1 MDRIVLLDNETI
13 NKIAA
18 GEVVERP
25 ASIVKELIE
34 NSIDALSSTINI
46 ELKNGGKNYI
56 SVSDNGRGI
65 SNEDIDLVFARHAT
79 SKILKAE
86 DIYSLDTMGFRGEA
100 MSSISAISDIE
111 LFTNSITDKSGSYL
125 HVKGGIEIERKEI
138 GFPIGTTVIVRNL
151 FFNAPARLKFLKS
164 DTTEQGYIVDLIEK
178 IALINNSIS
187 FKLTI
192 DDKIIFHTPG
202 NGDLLSAIYCLYGK
216 NKSKSMIPI
225 SYENHIIKINGYIGK
240 PELTKG
246 NGTEIVFAVNK
257 RLIKNKMLVEAARQA
272 YKSLIM
278 VNRYPICIFNI
289 DLSPEK
295 FDVNVHPSKA
305 EIKFDDD
312 KAMFNTV
319 YTAIKSCLNY
329 QSSFQNFEPE
339 DAKISIDAVKQ
350 EHQINEVQIPF
361 DLNTVSSLNVHEK
374 DIKSN
379 DNYHVNHE
387 MNNRKI
393 EYPHTYETPASNYSE
408 AGLPDLKVI
417 GQIFNTYILAQ
428 SVSDFYMIDQ
438 HAAHERIMFEY
449 LLDKYKNQNIHIQ
462 ELLLPIIIDLT
473 PKDFNKYIDNISV
486 FNNLG
491 FHIESFGENTIR
503 ISSVPIIMG
512 EPCSGSVFNDILDT
526 LAEAKNSIEAN
537 KEKLIIS
544 LACKNAV
551 KAGDILNIEECT
563 ELLLKLK
570 QTNTPYTCP
579 HGRPTVLKMT
589 QLELEK
595 KFKRVL

>member
-25 ASIVKELIE
+25 SSIVKELVE
-34 NSIDALSSTINI
+34 NSIDAFSSAINI
-46 ELKNGGKNYI
+46 EIKNGGKSYI
-56 SVSDNGRGI
+56 SVSDNGQGI
-65 SNEDIDLVFARHAT
+65 SNEDIALVFARHAT
-79 SKILKAE
+79 SKILKAD
-86 DIYSLDTMGFRGEA
+86 DIYLLDTMGFRGEA
-100 MSSISAISDIE
+100 MSSISSISDIE
-111 LFTNSITDKSGSYL
+111 LFTNSINDKNGSYF
-125 HVKGGIEIERKEI
+125 HIKGGIEIERKEI
-138 GFPIGTTVIVRNL
+138 GFPTGTTVIVRNL
-151 FFNAPARLKFLKS
+151 FFNAPARLKFLKGE
-164 DTTEQGYIVDLIEK
+164 TTEQGYIVDFIEK

-187 FKLTI
+187 FKLII

-225 SYENHIIKINGYIGK
+225 NYENTIIKINGYIGK
-240 PELTKG
+240 PEMTKG
-246 NGTEIVFAVNK
+246 NSTEIVFAVNK
-257 RLIKNKMLVEAARQA
+257 RLIKNKMLIEAARQA

-289 DLSPEK
+289 SLSPDK

-305 EIKFDDD
+305 EIKFEDDR
-312 KAMFNTV
+312 AIFNTV
-319 YTAIKSCLNY
+319 FTAIKSCLNY

-339 DAKISIDAVKQ
+339 DAKISTEPVKSAN
-350 EHQINEVQIPF
+350 QISEVQIPF
-361 DLNTVSSLNVHEK
+361 ELNTISASNVSENS
-374 DIKSN
+374 IKYNNNYPIN
-379 DNYHVNHE
+379 DE
-387 MNNRKI
+387 MNSKKI
-393 EYPHTYETPASNYSE
+393 EYPHTYNASISNLNE
-408 AGLPDLKVI
+408 AALPDLKVI
-417 GQIFNTYILAQ
+417 GQIFNTYILTQ
-428 SVSDFYMIDQ
+428 SISDFYMIDQ
-438 HAAHERIMFEY
+438 HAAHERILFEH

-473 PKDFNKYIDNISV
+473 PKDFNRYMDNISV

-491 FHIESFGENTIR
+491 FNIDGFGENTIR

-526 LAEAKNSIEAN
+526 LSESKNSIETN
-537 KEKLIIS
+537 KEKIIIS

-551 KAGDILNIEECT
+551 KAGDILNIEECS

-570 QTNTPYTCP
+570 QTNAPYTCP

>member
-34 NSIDALSSTINI
+34 NSVDALSSAINI
-46 ELKNGGKNYI
+46 EIKNGGKSYI
-56 SVSDNGRGI
+56 SVSDNGHGI
-65 SNEDIDLVFARHAT
+65 PTEDIDLVFARHAT

-86 DIYSLDTMGFRGEA
+86 DIYLLNTMGFRGEA
-100 MSSISAISDIE
+100 MSSIAAISDIE
-111 LFTNSITDKSGSYL
+111 LFTNSINDKNGSYL
-125 HVKGGIEIERKEI
+125 HIKGGIEIERKEI
-138 GFPIGTTVIVRNL
+138 GFPIGTTIIVRNL

-178 IALINNSIS
+178 IALIHNSIS
-187 FKLTI
+187 FKLI
-192 DDKIIFHTPG
+192 VDDKIIFHTPG

-216 NKSKSMIPI
+216 NKTKSMIPI
-225 SYENHIIKINGYIGK
+225 NYENNIIKINGYIGK

-246 NGTEIVFAVNK
+246 NGTEIVFSVNK
-257 RLIKNKMLVEAARQA
+257 RLIKNKMLIEAARQA

-278 VNRYPICIFNI
+278 LNRYPICIFNI
-289 DLSPEK
+289 SLSPEK

-305 EIKFDDD
+305 EIKFEDD
-312 KAMFNTV
+312 KAIFNTV

-329 QSSFQNFEPE
+329 QSSFQNLEIEDTKLYTDNIKPE
-339 DAKISIDAVKQ
+339 
-350 EHQINEVQIPF
+350 EQINEVQIPF
-361 DLNTVSSLNVHEK
+361 ELNATNSSNISRINVEK
-374 DIKSN
+374 HDKNLVN
-379 DNYHVNHE
+379 D
-387 MNNRKI
+387 KI
-393 EYPHTYETPASNYSE
+393 GDSEPLSLSNYERSSYSDE
-408 AGLPDLKVI
+408 TALPDLKVV
-417 GQIFNTYILAQ
+417 GQLFNTYILAQ
-428 SVSDFYMIDQ
+428 STSDFYIIDQ
-438 HAAHERIMFEY
+438 HAAHERIMFEH
-449 LLDKYKNQNIHIQ
+449 LLDKYKNQDIHIQ
-462 ELLLPIIIDLT
+462 ELLLPIIIDLSS
-473 PKDFNKYIDNISV
+473 KEYNKYIDNISI

-491 FHIESFGENTIR
+491 FNIESFGENTIR

-512 EPCSGSVFNDILDT
+512 EPCSGSIFNDILDT
-526 LAEAKNSIEAN
+526 LSESKNSIDMN
-537 KEKLIIS
+537 KEKIIIS
-544 LACKNAV
+544 LSCKNAV
-551 KAGDILNIEECT
+551 KAGDALNIEECT

-570 QTNTPYTCP
+570 QTSSPYTCP